1 MFEFSTNGKQVVVK
15 IKCKKPIESYS
26 VNLEYECTQ
35 EPFAKLLCDN
45 LEKAYHETVEAVRE
59 EEYLQGRADERSHR
73 AKRTWFYRRLEV
85 SK

>member
-1 MFEFSTNGKQVVVK
+1 MFEFSVKGKRVVVK
-15 IKCKKPIESYS
+15 VQCKKPIESYS
-26 VNLEYECTQ
+26 VELKYDCIQ

-45 LEKAYHETVEAVRE
+45 LEKAYHETVMAVRE
-59 EEYLQGRADERSHR
+59 EEYRQGRADEKSHR

>member
-1 MFEFSTNGKQVVVK
+1 MFEFSTNGSQVIVK

-26 VNLEYECTQ
+26 VELKYECTH

-45 LEKAYHETVEAVRE
+45 LEKAYYETVMAVRE
-59 EEYLQGRADERSHR
+59 EEYRQGRADEKSHR
-73 AKRTWFYRRLEV
+73 AKRAWFYRRLEV